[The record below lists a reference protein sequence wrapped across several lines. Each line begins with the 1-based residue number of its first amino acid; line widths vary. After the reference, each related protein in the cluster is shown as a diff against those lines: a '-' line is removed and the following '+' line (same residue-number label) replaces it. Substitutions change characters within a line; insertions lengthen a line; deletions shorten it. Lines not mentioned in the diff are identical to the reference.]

1 MPGPGR
7 AEAATGDLN
16 WAESGP
22 KPLKKVTDVRKLKFT
37 KCHCLFLTC
46 KFACEKK
53 FPEIMY
59 FSAYDF
65 TCEFIEVKSILIPV
79 GAA

>member
-1 MPGPGR
+1 MEVG
-7 AEAATGDLN
+7 
-16 WAESGP
+16 
-22 KPLKKVTDVRKLKFT
+22 KLKFT
-37 KCHCLFLTC
+37 KCRCLFFTFKLD
-46 KFACEKK
+46 CEKK

-59 FSAYDF
+59 ISAYDF